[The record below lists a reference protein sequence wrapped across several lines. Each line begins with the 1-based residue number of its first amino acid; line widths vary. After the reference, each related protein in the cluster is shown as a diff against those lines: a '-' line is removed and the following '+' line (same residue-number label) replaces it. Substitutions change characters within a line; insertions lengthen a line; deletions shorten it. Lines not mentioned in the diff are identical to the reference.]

1 MSTLI
6 NFQNKKVLV
15 TGGTRGIGRSVADT
29 FRELGASVVATG
41 KKDLDLSN
49 MDSIDSFCD
58 TIEGVDICINNA
70 GINYIDSFCD
80 VRDENWNEIIQV
92 NLTGAY
98 KISKAVAE
106 GMMGRQYGRIINV
119 GSIWGNISK
128 IGRAA
133 YSSSKSG
140 LKGLTLAMAAEL
152 AQHNVLVNMVSP
164 GFTRTDLTEK
174 ILGDDGIQEIQKE
187 IPIGRL
193 AFPQDI
199 ANVIVF
205 LASDLNTYIS
215 GQDLVVDGG
224 FINV

>member
-1 MSTLI
+1 MFTPI
-6 NFQNKKVLV
+6 NFRNKKVLV
-15 TGGTRGIGRSVADT
+15 TGGTRGIGKSVADT
-29 FRELGASVVATG
+29 FRKLDAIVVATG
-41 KKDLDLSN
+41 RNELDLS
-49 MDSIDSFCD
+49 DPASVDKFCGN
-58 TIEGVDICINNA
+58 IKNVDICVNNA

-80 VRDENWNEIIQV
+80 VKDDNWNEILQV

-98 KISKAVAE
+98 KISKVVAK
-106 GMMGRQYGRIINV
+106 GMVDRQYGRIINV

-133 YSSSKSG
+133 YSASKSG

-164 GFTRTDLTEK
+164 GFTKTDLTET
-174 ILGDDGIQEIQKE
+174 ILGEEGIKEIQKG
-187 IPIGRL
+187 IPLGRIAL
-193 AFPQDI
+193 PQDI
-199 ANVIVF
+199 ANAIVF